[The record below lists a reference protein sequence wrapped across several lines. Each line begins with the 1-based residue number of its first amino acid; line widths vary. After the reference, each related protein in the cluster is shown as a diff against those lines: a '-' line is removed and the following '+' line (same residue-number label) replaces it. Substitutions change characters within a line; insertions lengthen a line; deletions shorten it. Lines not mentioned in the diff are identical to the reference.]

1 MWKNGVHPNC
11 GHDAR
16 RDFMAE
22 ITIVRGDT
30 LKLTLTDIRLS
41 DGTEYVLSDSDIVYL
56 DVKKYAADKT
66 AIISK
71 SAVKENYI
79 DDGLPF
85 VFLPADT
92 VGLPTGEHWFDVR
105 LFVDND
111 NIYTIIPM
119 SKFRIVQ
126 NVTDIPDNGGG

>member
-1 MWKNGVHPNC
+1 
-11 GHDAR
+11 
-16 RDFMAE
+16 MAE
-22 ITIVRGDT
+22 ITLVRGDT
-30 LKLTLTDIRLS
+30 LKLTLTDIKLS
-41 DGTEYVLSDSDIVYL
+41 DGTKYVLSDNDVVYL
-56 DVKKYAADKT
+56 DVKKYVTDKT

-79 DDGLPF
+79 DGGLPF

-92 VGLPTGEHWFDVR
+92 VGLPIGEYWFDAR
-105 LFVDND
+105 LFVDDD

-126 NVTDIPDNGGG
+126 NVTDIPNGGG

>member
-1 MWKNGVHPNC
+1 MS
-11 GHDAR
+11 
-16 RDFMAE
+16 E

-30 LKLTLTDIRLS
+30 LKLMLTDIKLT

-56 DVKKYAADKT
+56 DVKKYVADKT
-66 AIISK
+66 AIIRK
-71 SAVKENYI
+71 SATKADYI
-79 DDGLPF
+79 DGGLQF

-92 VGLPTGEHWFDVR
+92 VNLPISDYYFDVR
-105 LFVDND
+105 LFVDDD

-126 NVTDIPDNGGG
+126 NITDIPVNGGGG

>member
-1 MWKNGVHPNC
+1 
-11 GHDAR
+11 
-16 RDFMAE
+16 MAE
-22 ITIVRGDT
+22 ICLVRGDT
-30 LKLTLTDIRLS
+30 LKLTLTDIKLS
-41 DGTEYVLSDSDIVYL
+41 DGTDYVLSDTDIVYL

-79 DDGLPF
+79 DGGLPF

-92 VGLPTGEHWFDVR
+92 VGLPIGEYYFDVR
-105 LFVDND
+105 LFVDDD
-111 NIYTIIPM
+111 NIYTIIPQ

-126 NVTDIPDNGGG
+126 NITDIPDNGGG

>member
-1 MWKNGVHPNC
+1 
-11 GHDAR
+11 
-16 RDFMAE
+16 MAE

-41 DGTEYVLSDSDIVYL
+41 DGTEYVLSDTDIVYL
-56 DVKKYAADKT
+56 DVKKYAADDT
-66 AIISK
+66 AIIRK
-71 SAVKENYI
+71 SAAKADYI
-79 DDGLPF
+79 GGGLPF

-92 VGLPTGEHWFDVR
+92 VGLPIGEYWFDVR
-105 LFVDND
+105 LFVDDD

-126 NVTDIPDNGGG
+126 NITDIPDNGGGG